1 MTTSRRLAP
10 APIQQNRYLRAR
22 TGISI
27 EEIARHDGV
36 SKRTVEQSIQ
46 RVEAFRQGNSIEV
59 VNEAL
64 SNSILKNKA
73 DMDRSINSALNAKR
87 LVKDPED
94 GTYRS
99 VPDHRVQLK
108 AVDKLVEIAKTVQPK
123 PGNVTKVN
131 VGVGV
136 GVRTTE
142 TNYLGFEERLR
153 LIRAAMD
160 APAKIEAKTEVDDIA
175 PPAEPTS

>member
-1 MTTSRRLAP
+1 MPGMTNRQSLAP
-10 APIQQNRYLRAR
+10 SLIQQNRFLRAR
-22 TGISI
+22 AGLSI
-27 EEIARHDGV
+27 EEIARQDGV
-36 SKRTVEQSIQ
+36 SQKTVERSIQ
-46 RVEAFRQGNSIEV
+46 SVDAFRQANSVEV

-64 SNSILKNKA
+64 FNSILRNKP
-73 DMDRSINSALNAKR
+73 DMDKSINSALKAKR

-108 AVDKLVEIAKTVQPK
+108 AVDRLVEIAKTVQPK

-142 TNYLGFEERLR
+142 TN
-153 LIRAAMD
+153 
-160 APAKIEAKTEVDDIA
+160 
-175 PPAEPTS
+175 